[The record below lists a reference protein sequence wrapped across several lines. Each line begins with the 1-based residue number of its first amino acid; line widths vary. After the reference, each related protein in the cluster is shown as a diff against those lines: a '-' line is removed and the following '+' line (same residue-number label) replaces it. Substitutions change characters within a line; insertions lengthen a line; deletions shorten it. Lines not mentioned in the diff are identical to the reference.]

1 MISQCYHFLPVL
13 LSRRCVYFK
22 LILLSL
28 CSDSTAVRCSINL
41 RSVHCQIANQQF
53 LTTRRLHNCNYVDFL
68 QIFPSDAYTLTE
80 AETGQEKT
88 QRPEIFRTV
97 RTTVPRRMVSG
108 LFLLPEI

>member
-1 MISQCYHFLPVL
+1 LQ
-13 LSRRCVYFK
+13 
-22 LILLSL
+22 
-28 CSDSTAVRCSINL
+28 
-41 RSVHCQIANQQF
+41 
-53 LTTRRLHNCNYVDFL
+53 NCNFGDFL
-68 QIFPSDAYTLTE
+68 QSFRAGAYTLTE